1 MKNTTFPLRLS
12 AVILVIT
19 SLFMVSSCTKEERDG
34 PCLAIFAPDLLQFNI
49 VDKNTGADLLFSGTP
64 TYTVDQIY
72 FTINGNINKQKP
84 RVETSAT
91 LSKYLTLPAGAGPTG
106 TIKLYLAD
114 ELKFT
119 IDYTLKKNE
128 NSNCSP
134 DLFDKLTINGTQ
146 MEQNVHGRIVQ
157 LKL

>member
-1 MKNTTFPLRLS
+1 MKNATFAIRLS

-19 SLFMVSSCTKEERDG
+19 SLFMVSSCTKEKKDK

-84 RVETSAT
+84 RVETSTT
-91 LSKYLTLPAGAGPTG
+91 LGKYLTLPAGAGPTG
-106 TIKLYLAD
+106 TIKIYISD

-119 IDYTLKKNE
+119 VDYTLKKDE
-128 NSNCSP
+128 NNYCSA
-134 DLFDKLTINGTQ
+134 DIFDKLTINGTQ
-146 MEQNVHGRIVQ
+146 QELNVRGRIVQ